1 MEKTKKNGVYTTM
14 VLLSKYKCSAKESP
28 NVPKVP
34 WGAVRVIFVGKKRKK
49 RAQSLVTFFGN
60 FQESNRN
67 PRLLHSK
74 IRSHLHTGQEVSHQG
89 MIDNGTYR
97 TSPFQK

>member
-1 MEKTKKNGVYTTM
+1 M

-34 WGAVRVIFVGKKRKK
+34 WRAVRVIFVGKKRKK

-60 FQESNRN
+60 FQ
-67 PRLLHSK
+67 
-74 IRSHLHTGQEVSHQG
+74 
-89 MIDNGTYR
+89 
-97 TSPFQK
+97 